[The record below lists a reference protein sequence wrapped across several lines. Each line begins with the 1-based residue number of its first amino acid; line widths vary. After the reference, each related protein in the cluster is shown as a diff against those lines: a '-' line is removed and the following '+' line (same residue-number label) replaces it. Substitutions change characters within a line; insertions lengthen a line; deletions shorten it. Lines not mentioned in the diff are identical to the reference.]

1 MKLSLS
7 KVLSRKNLNLAVG
20 LIALMVFLWL
30 ISYAIPNLFVQMF
43 DTGLGNLILLGIVAL
58 ASMANINLGVGLLI
72 MFFILY
78 RFAHM
83 SGRRFEGF
91 QTNAQLITNAKNGV
105 ADYETVNFMVTNGY
119 KKYNIGQL
127 NIMNKEQLDTV
138 QKNLN
143 NFLSQPNNSASD
155 RATASSVLR
164 AIQSLQSK
172 RDTIDLLLNNQS
184 NGFDWIKSSQYWNII
199 TKDQL
204 NRYIQSITSYMKTNP
219 TVSQQDKTRYQ
230 GYIND
235 VNAKIATMP

>member
-30 ISYAIPNLFVQMF
+30 ISYAIPSLFVQMF

-91 QTNAQLITNAKNGV
+91 NNIQLALNAATGKTDADTLNYMTSNSYASYTDGQINAM
-105 ADYETVNFMVTNGY
+105 T
-119 KKYNIGQL
+119 
-127 NIMNKEQLDTV
+127 KEQLTKAIGGTKKRLSSDLATPSTV
-138 QKNLN
+138 RTNALN
-143 NFLSQPNNSASD
+143 
-155 RATASSVLR
+155 
-164 AIQSLQSK
+164 SLKKMQ
-172 RDTIDLLLNNQS
+172 
-184 NGFDWIKSSQYWNII
+184 NI
-199 TKDQL
+199 L
-204 NRYIQSITSYMKTNP
+204 KTM
-219 TVSQQDKTRYQ
+219 S
-230 GYIND
+230 
-235 VNAKIATMP
+235 